1 MKLNL
6 YILTTFL
13 FLSNVRITALTQ
25 ADSLES
31 RMASKAGTEK
41 VDALNDLAQY
51 YRNINPQKGLDYA
64 AAALKLSQQLNYS
77 AGTADSYTNMGFC
90 HSNLSNFTSARD
102 EHKNALEIRKKNGD
116 KKKIAASLNNIGE
129 VMEPLGNNEQAISYF
144 FEAIKIE
151 EEINDLKGLS
161 TSYSLVATIYYI
173 LKQYDKSIEFSEKA
187 LSTRQKINDKEG
199 MANSYELLG
208 LASYSKENTGDA
220 LRYHTVALDLRTQI
234 KDKIGMGGSLHNL
247 GMVHKLRKNYPLALE
262 YYGKAL
268 ALRQETGD
276 KRGIGS
282 SYNAMAQIYE
292 LQGKDE
298 LALDYIQRAFKIRL
312 ETNDKRGTAS
322 SYHMLSDIY
331 KKMGNY
337 KKAYEYLAIFH
348 NYRDSLN
355 AAQSLQKLTAM
366 NYQYKNEKKDQEIAL
381 LQKDNIIQKTVRNFV
396 IAGLLFVT
404 IISVVIFLAYKGKMR
419 SNKLLEEKNLEISK
433 REEELLKLNE
443 ELKLLNA
450 TKDKFFSI
458 LAHDLRSPFFGL
470 MGLTEEL
477 FKNISE
483 MEKEEIINF
492 AEIINQSANK
502 LFSLLNNLLDWSA
515 IQSERIKAKPDR
527 LNLLSEVENIINL
540 FDSSALSKSII
551 IQKKIRP
558 DMAVFAD
565 KNMVEAVL
573 RNLVSNAIKFT
584 NIKGQITIEAEP
596 SGNFTKISVTDT
608 GIGMKEFVL
617 DKIFR
622 IDSVYTSKGTN
633 GEDGTGLGLILC
645 KELVEKNGG
654 TITAI
659 STPGKG
665 TTFSFT
671 LPSISLN

>member
-1 MKLNL
+1 MKLNIYTL
-6 YILTTFL
+6 SIL
-13 FLSNVRITALTQ
+13 FLLLNVRIAALTQ

-31 RMASKAGTEK
+31 RMASKTGIEK

-64 AAALKLSQQLNYS
+64 IMALKLSQELNYS
-77 AGTADSYTNMGFC
+77 VGTADSYTNMGFC
-90 HSNLSNFTSARD
+90 HSNLSNFTSARE
-102 EHKNALEIRKKNGD
+102 EHKNALDIRKKTGD

-129 VMEPLGNNEQAISYF
+129 ALEQLGNNEQAISYF

-151 EEINDLKGLS
+151 EEVNDLKGLS

-187 LSTRQKINDKEG
+187 LSTRQKIDDKEG
-199 MANSYELLG
+199 MANSFELLG

-220 LRYHTVALDLRTQI
+220 LRYHTLALDLRTQL
-234 KDKIGMGGSLHNL
+234 KDKIGMGGSLQNL

-276 KRGIGS
+276 KRGIAS
-282 SYNAMAQIYE
+282 SFNAMAQIYE

-298 LALDYIQRAFKIRL
+298 LALDYFLRAFKIRR

-322 SYHMLSDIY
+322 SYHMLADIY
-331 KKMGNY
+331 KKMGDY

-381 LQKDNIIQKTVRNFV
+381 LQKDNIIQRTVRNFV

-404 IISVVIFLAYKGKMR
+404 IIAVVISLAYRGKKQN
-419 SNKLLEEKNLEISK
+419 NKLLEEKNLEISK
-433 REEELLKLNE
+433 REEELIKLND
-443 ELKLLNA
+443 ELKVLNA

-483 MEKEEIINF
+483 MEKEEIVSF

-502 LFSLLNNLLDWSA
+502 LFTLLNNLLDWSA
-515 IQSERIKAKPDR
+515 VQSER
-527 LNLLSEVENIINL
+527 
-540 FDSSALSKSII
+540 
-551 IQKKIRP
+551 
-558 DMAVFAD
+558 
-565 KNMVEAVL
+565 
-573 RNLVSNAIKFT
+573 
-584 NIKGQITIEAEP
+584 
-596 SGNFTKISVTDT
+596 
-608 GIGMKEFVL
+608 
-617 DKIFR
+617 
-622 IDSVYTSKGTN
+622 
-633 GEDGTGLGLILC
+633 
-645 KELVEKNGG
+645 
-654 TITAI
+654 
-659 STPGKG
+659 
-665 TTFSFT
+665 
-671 LPSISLN
+671 